1 MRTNLLLPP
10 MVLVAAL
17 GCASDDS
24 APPPPLPTGDIV
36 PAVEV
41 VLDGLDRPLRLDAP
55 PGDPRLFVVEQ
66 GGRIRVFDPDG
77 TDRGVFLDL
86 TAATLAGGERGLLG
100 LAFAPDYATSGR
112 FYVNYTDNGGDTRIV
127 RYTVSAADPDRADP
141 ASAEELLLV
150 DQPYGNHNGGMLAF
164 GPDGMLYAGLG
175 DGGSGGDPQNRAQ
188 DLTSLLGKLLRLD
201 VAGATG
207 YAVPADNPFVGGNS
221 RGEIWA
227 LGLRNPWVFS
237 FDRATGDLWIADV
250 GQGDLEEIDF
260 APADDPGGR
269 NYGWRL
275 MEGTA
280 CFNPSTGCEP
290 DTLVLPV
297 YEYGHGGSP
306 YRCSVSGG
314 YVYRGTA
321 VPPLVGRYL
330 FADYCSGQIWA
341 LEPAPAGTPPAVAEV
356 TGLLQPPGGWQDIA
370 GFGQDAA
377 GELYV
382 LDIGAGVVARIVARA
397 AGD

>member
-1 MRTNLLLPP
+1 
-10 MVLVAAL
+10 V
-17 GCASDDS
+17 
-24 APPPPLPTGDIV
+24 
-36 PAVEV
+36 
-41 VLDGLDRPLRLDAP
+41 
-55 PGDPRLFVVEQ
+55 
-66 GGRIRVFDPDG
+66 
-77 TDRGVFLDL
+77 
-86 TAATLAGGERGLLG
+86 
-100 LAFAPDYATSGR
+100 
-112 FYVNYTDNGGDTRIV
+112 
-127 RYTVSAADPDRADP
+127 
-141 ASAEELLLV
+141 
-150 DQPYGNHNGGMLAF
+150 
-164 GPDGMLYAGLG
+164 
-175 DGGSGGDPQNRAQ
+175 GGSP
-188 DLTSLLGKLLRLD
+188 
-201 VAGATG
+201 
-207 YAVPADNPFVGGNS
+207 

-227 LGLRNPWVFS
+227 LGQRNPWVFS
-237 FDRATGDLWIADV
+237 FVRATGDLWIADV

-280 CFNPSTGCEP
+280 CFNPSSGCAP

-297 YEYGHGGSP
+297 HEYGHGGSP

-330 FADYCSGQIWA
+330 YADYCSGQIWA
-341 LEPAPAGTPPAVAEV
+341 LLPAPAGSPPVVEELTAQ
-356 TGLLQPPGGWQDIA
+356 LQPPGGWQAIA

-382 LDIGAGVVARIVARA
+382 LDLGAGVVARIVARP